1 MDLVTKIQD
10 YSTLRIKSSM
20 GTRINKNLVTA
31 FARALR
37 AIRTEKEL
45 TQEQVAY
52 GAKVHR
58 TYIAFLEGAKKQPSI
73 DAVFKIANGLDIRPS
88 ELIERVD
95 KYYSK

>member
-1 MDLVTKIQD
+1 
-10 YSTLRIKSSM
+10 M
-20 GTRINKNLVTA
+20 GTRINKKLVLA
-31 FARALR
+31 FARALK
-37 AIRTEKEL
+37 AIRIEKEL

-73 DAVFKIANGLDIRPS
+73 DAVFKIANGLDITPS

-95 KYYSK
+95 RYYSSK

>member
-1 MDLVTKIQD
+1 
-10 YSTLRIKSSM
+10 M
-20 GTRINKNLVTA
+20 GTRINKKLVLA
-31 FARALR
+31 FARALKT
-37 AIRTEKEL
+37 IRIEKEL

-73 DAVFKIANGLDIRPS
+73 DAVFKIANGLDITPS

-95 KYYSK
+95 RYYSSK